1 MERGVEG
8 GRRSDTSWHEHAT
21 NKKLDRVLLLLII
34 LLVVPTTPPSQP
46 PNSLLFHTWHEIRF
60 QSRSIHLDLSFYL
73 YRYRCYYS
81 PYKGILI
88 INEFFVHAY
97 GKMEKN
103 FNRCASDPSNMGIP
117 SSFKTRNNKVRMSK

>member
-60 QSRSIHLDLSFYL
+60 QSRSIHLDLSFFVSIPIAIIL
-73 YRYRCYYS
+73 YT
-81 PYKGILI
+81 K
-88 INEFFVHAY
+88 EF
-97 GKMEKN
+97 
-103 FNRCASDPSNMGIP
+103 
-117 SSFKTRNNKVRMSK
+117 